1 MSQWTAGQLCSKF
14 MVVYP
19 TNASWAPPRDL
30 RVPSDLAQGMHSM
43 KKTPCDWDTAFR
55 PPWGPSPLACQTH
68 THTHTHT
75 HTMPLMLLLEQG
87 SFSQFTFVRYEPCSS
102 WEKCCVFVHHLA
114 LHTQRKR
121 PRWEWNPPMPVRRLG
136 TWWLRPQA
144 LEFGWLDSSPTHC
157 LSYLTLVTTLST
169 MSSCVTSKSHFLWAS
184 LGIIIPIL

>member
-19 TNASWAPPRDL
+19 TNASWAPPRGL

-75 HTMPLMLLLEQG
+75 HHAPHASPGARQLLPIYICQIRALLFMGKVLCLCASSSVAHTKEM
-87 SFSQFTFVRYEPCSS
+87 SKVRMEPPHASQEAGHMVAKT
-102 WEKCCVFVHHLA
+102 
-114 LHTQRKR
+114 
-121 PRWEWNPPMPVRRLG
+121 
-136 TWWLRPQA
+136 
-144 LEFGWLDSSPTHC
+144 
-157 LSYLTLVTTLST
+157 
-169 MSSCVTSKSHFLWAS
+169 AS
-184 LGIIIPIL
+184 LGVWLTGFQSHPLSLLPHSSHHPLHHV